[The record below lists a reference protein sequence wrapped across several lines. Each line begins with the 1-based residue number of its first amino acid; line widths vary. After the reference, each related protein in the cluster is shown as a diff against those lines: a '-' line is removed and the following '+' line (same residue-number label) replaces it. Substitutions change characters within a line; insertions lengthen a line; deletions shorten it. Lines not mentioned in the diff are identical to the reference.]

1 MEGFECLVVTA
12 LWVPPLIIHYTRIVN
27 LFFFC
32 LYLLFA
38 FLSSSKNELFHGNWK
53 SPRDDRCSRFWN
65 IYATFPPLLRPIV
78 LGELFR
84 VTFFFFLSSPFSF
97 FFFSLPPLLPL
108 HESDLRSLSIFDF
121 EGCWFGRKI
130 WVKIFKNF
138 ERYACCITR
147 KIFRA
152 CTNISIGL
160 FNIISPCED
169 ILNRF
174 WTYWL
179 NFQAK
184 VQESQDCYLPK
195 YNINSISFTLHLVS
209 GLYIL
214 NDIKTRKGVFIEY
227 IKKIS

>member
-1 MEGFECLVVTA
+1 M
-12 LWVPPLIIHYTRIVN
+12 PLSRPSYVLSFSASSFVS
-27 LFFFC
+27 LFPFSSP
-32 LYLLFA
+32 LLF
-38 FLSSSKNELFHGNWK
+38 LSF
-53 SPRDDRCSRFWN
+53 
-65 IYATFPPLLRPIV
+65 
-78 LGELFR
+78 
-84 VTFFFFLSSPFSF
+84 FSF
-97 FFFSLPPLLPL
+97 PPLLPL

-130 WVKIFKNF
+130 WIKIFKNF

>member
-84 VTFFFFLSSPFSF
+84 VTFSFFLSSPFSF
-97 FFFSLPPLLPL
+97 FFFPPSSSSSPWIWSSIIIDFWFRGLLVWPK
-108 HESDLRSLSIFDF
+108 DL
-121 EGCWFGRKI
+121 G
-130 WVKIFKNF
+130 KNF
-138 ERYACCITR
+138 QEFW
-147 KIFRA
+147 KIR
-152 CTNISIGL
+152 
-160 FNIISPCED
+160 
-169 ILNRF
+169 
-174 WTYWL
+174 
-179 NFQAK
+179 
-184 VQESQDCYLPK
+184 V
-195 YNINSISFTLHLVS
+195 LHYS
-209 GLYIL
+209 
-214 NDIKTRKGVFIEY
+214 
-227 IKKIS
+227 